1 MREMSWRDRAVDWLE
16 FYGPPCF
23 TLFITISGLVGLLM
37 ATADVRGLSGTV
49 EDVVAVHGESPY
61 SIVTIDGDVAP
72 EEGDEIIFTK
82 EGLITVGILVMN
94 EWHLA
99 D

>member
-61 SIVTIDGDVAP
+61 SIVTIDGDV
-72 EEGDEIIFTK
+72 
-82 EGLITVGILVMN
+82 GI
-94 EWHLA
+94 A
-99 D
+99 DPGQPVEVPMPNPAEYTDI